1 METELHFNKLDQ
13 MTELAEQIKLLGD
26 RTRLIMLALL
36 KEREWCVCDFVEIFE
51 ISQPGISQHM
61 RKLKSHKI
69 VKEERRGQWV
79 YYSLNIADKPHIQA
93 VLDHMPGSEEILRMM
108 NKTESDCCSPGNDS
122 CC

>member
-1 METELHFNKLDQ
+1 MDTELHFNKLDQ

-36 KEREWCVCDFVEIFE
+36 RDREWCVCDFVDLFH

-79 YYSLNIADKPHIQA
+79 YYSLNVADKPHIQA
-93 VLDHMPGSEEILRMM
+93 VLEHLPPTEEILRML
-108 NKTESDCCSPGNDS
+108 NKPEAGSCSTDTDRCC
-122 CC
+122 